1 MIIIHGDSK
10 SGKSNLAL
18 SLIDKSKK
26 TLYFALDFD
35 KRIKSLEL
43 NNKNIQVTAFPRGT
57 FLTDIEFEILNH
69 GGLFQNKL
77 SYVVI
82 DTINFL
88 KDKKSFEEIIK
99 NCLNIEKEYNKF
111 EVILVLNTLYHF
123 DLSLKIPKLENVKV
137 IKSNKKSN
145 IIAF

>member
-1 MIIIHGDSK
+1 MVIIHGETS

-18 SLIDKSKK
+18 SLLNKSEK

-57 FLTDIEFEILNH
+57 YLADIEYEILNH
-69 GGLFQNKL
+69 GGLFQNRL

-82 DTINFL
+82 DPINFI
-88 KDKKSFEEIIK
+88 KNENSIPEIILK
-99 NCLNIEKEYNKF
+99 LLKLEKEYNKF
-111 EVILVLNTLYHF
+111 KLIVVINTLYHF
-123 DLSLKIPKLENVKV
+123 GLNSIPEIEGGEI
-137 IKSNKKSN
+137 IKASKKG
-145 IIAF
+145 IITF